1 MIFKNNFL
9 LLSIFV
15 FSALSST
22 QEVDQDL
29 LSQLSL
35 DEIEAAREILESQ
48 KLIAPEIQDM
58 PDVEESL
65 VDIKEDDG
73 ESDSNKFGYDFR
85 CEQSYQLLKDVVR
98 EADEEEDLKQFVELQ
113 ELNKRDSEIYRNYLA
128 EKGIE
133 KTPAEVREHFATIEY
148 GLEFVFKNK
157 GMSEKD

>member
-1 MIFKNNFL
+1 MNK
-9 LLSIFV
+9 
-15 FSALSST
+15 
-22 QEVDQDL
+22 
-29 LSQLSL
+29 
-35 DEIEAAREILESQ
+35 
-48 KLIAPEIQDM
+48 
-58 PDVEESL
+58 PD
-65 VDIKEDDG
+65 KKQFFNYM
-73 ESDSNKFGYDFR
+73 SNKFGYDFR

-98 EADEEEDLKQFVELQ
+98 EADQEEDLKQFVELK